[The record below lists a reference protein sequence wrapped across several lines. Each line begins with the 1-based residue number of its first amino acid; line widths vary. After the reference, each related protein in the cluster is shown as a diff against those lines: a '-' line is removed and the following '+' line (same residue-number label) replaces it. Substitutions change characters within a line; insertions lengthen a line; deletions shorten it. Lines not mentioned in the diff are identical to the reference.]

1 VTTPVS
7 MIERMTLLLDLF
19 TAGTPRLTLAELS
32 ERSGLPRSTTHRILD
47 QLVALRWLEH
57 SGTSY
62 VLGLRSLELG
72 GLAVA
77 HHEVR
82 KVAAPLLAELHQRTG
97 AVASLAVLDRKDV
110 VFVDRHGRGLSS
122 DGVTRVGGRAPA
134 HATAVGKAML
144 AWVDDRSI
152 AGMYGERLGSR
163 THHTLVTFE
172 ALRNELAQ
180 VRSRHGL
187 AFDREELTPGSVS
200 VAVAIRGTG
209 RASGAIQLA
218 GDPRRVS
225 LDRLAPY
232 VQEAARKASRVLHPA
247 SGTRRKSRTVE
258 EPVTEWAPG
267 ALDQVVSGLSSDYW
281 I

>member
-1 VTTPVS
+1 MSTPVS

-19 TAGTPRLTLAELS
+19 GAGTSRLTLAELS

-144 AWVDDRSI
+144 AWVDERSL
-152 AGMYGERLGSR
+152 AAMYGERLGSR
-163 THHTLVTFE
+163 THHTLTTFD
-172 ALRNELAQ
+172 ALRQDLAL

-187 AFDREELTPGSVS
+187 AFDREELTPGSVA
-200 VAVAIRGTG
+200 VAVAIRGSG

-218 GDPRRVS
+218 GDPRKVS
-225 LDRLAPY
+225 LERLAPY
-232 VQEAARKASRVLHPA
+232 AQEAARKVSRILHP
-247 SGTRRKSRTVE
+247 GPTGRRRSRTVE
-258 EPVTEWAPG
+258 EPTAEWPPG
-267 ALDQVVSGLSSDYW
+267 ALDKVMSGIGGDFW

>member
-1 VTTPVS
+1 MTIPVS

-19 TAGTPRLTLAELS
+19 DAATPRLTLAELS

-47 QLVALRWLEH
+47 QLVSLRWLEH

-62 VLGLRSLELG
+62 VLGLRALELG

-144 AWVDDRSI
+144 AWVDERSL
-152 AGMYGERLGSR
+152 AAVYGERLGTR
-163 THHTLVTFE
+163 TQHTLTTFE
-172 ALRNELAQ
+172 ALRHELAL

-187 AFDREELTPGSVS
+187 AFDREELTPGSIA
-200 VAVAIRGTG
+200 VAVAIRGSG
-209 RASGAIQLA
+209 RASGAIQLS
-218 GDPRRVS
+218 GDPRKVS
-225 LDRLAPY
+225 LDRLTPY
-232 VQEAARKASRVLHPA
+232 VAVAARKGSRVLHPTP
-247 SGTRRKSRTVE
+247 STRHRSRTVE
-258 EPVTEWAPG
+258 VPTTEWPPG
-267 ALDQVVSGLSSDYW
+267 ALDQVMQGIGGDYW

>member
-144 AWVDDRSI
+144 AWVDDRSLS
-152 AGMYGERLGSR
+152 GMYGERLGSR

-172 ALRNELAQ
+172 GLRNELAL

-225 LDRLAPY
+225 LERLAPY

>member
-1 VTTPVS
+1 MTIPVS

-19 TAGTPRLTLAELS
+19 DAATPRLTLAELS

-47 QLVALRWLEH
+47 QLVSLRWLEH

-62 VLGLRSLELG
+62 VLGLRALELG

-144 AWVDDRSI
+144 AWIDDRSL
-152 AGMYGERLGSR
+152 AAVYGERLGSR
-163 THHTLVTFE
+163 THHTLTTFE
-172 ALRNELAQ
+172 ALRHELALI
-180 VRSRHGL
+180 RSRHGL
-187 AFDREELTPGSVS
+187 AFDREELTPGSVA

-225 LDRLAPY
+225 LDRLTPY
-232 VQEAARKASRVLHPA
+232 VTEAARKVSRVLHPA
-247 SGTRRKSRTVE
+247 PRTRHRSRTVE
-258 EPVTEWAPG
+258 VPVSEWPPG
-267 ALDQVVSGLSSDYW
+267 ALDQVMEGIGGDYW

>member
-1 VTTPVS
+1 MTIPVS
-7 MIERMTLLLDLF
+7 MIERMSLLLDLF
-19 TAGTPRLTLAELS
+19 DAGTSRLTLAELS

-47 QLVALRWLEH
+47 QLVQLRWLEH

-62 VLGLRSLELG
+62 VLGLRALELG

-144 AWVDDRSI
+144 AWVDDRSL
-152 AGMYGERLGSR
+152 AAVYGERLGSR
-163 THHTLVTFE
+163 THHTLTTFE
-172 ALRNELAQ
+172 ALRHELALI
-180 VRSRHGL
+180 RARHGL
-187 AFDREELTPGSVS
+187 AFDREELTPGSVA

-209 RASGAIQLA
+209 RATGAIQLA

-225 LDRLAPY
+225 LDRLTPY
-232 VQEAARKASRVLHPA
+232 VTEAARKVSRVLHPA
-247 SGTRRKSRTVE
+247 PRTRHRSRTVE
-258 EPVTEWAPG
+258 EPTTQWAPG
-267 ALDQVVSGLSSDYW
+267 ALDQVMEGIGGDYW